1 MIGFGRALF
10 IAIFAAGVVGPVFAG
25 AGKID
30 LARDASSAFGHS
42 ASSVFDAALGA
53 RDDATAPDAKPEP
66 PPVQTRQQQLD
77 DLFIRL
83 AASRDEAETNGLV
96 AAIDRLQLE
105 SGSDT
110 ADFLMARAIAA
121 LGAHNLPVSRSLLDK
136 IVILRPDWAEAW
148 NKRATVRYL
157 AGDSQGSMA
166 DIAETLKREPRHLGA
181 LAGLGAILEEAGRR
195 EEALQVYQ
203 RGLDIAPQYRPM
215 KDAAER
221 LKAALAGQTL

>member
-1 MIGFGRALF
+1 MIRSCWLV
-10 IAIFAAGVVGPVFAG
+10 FAAVLAISAPVRADDVLPLPRDG
-25 AGKID
+25 AAAP
-30 LARDASSAFGHS
+30 LATKPPAE
-42 ASSVFDAALGA
+42 
-53 RDDATAPDAKPEP
+53 PQAKPPPEP
-66 PPVQTRQQQLD
+66 EAKTPAEAAAE
-77 DLFIRL
+77 LFDRL
-83 AASRDEAETNGLV
+83 AHTQDSDEAAGIVT
-96 AAIDRLQLE
+96 AISRLWLA

-110 ADFLMARAIAA
+110 SDLLMSRALQAMQEKSFPLA
-121 LGAHNLPVSRSLLDK
+121 LEVLDS
-136 IVILRPDWAEAW
+136 IVDLQPDWAEAW

-157 AGDSQGSMA
+157 AGDSEGSMA

>member
-1 MIGFGRALF
+1 LTAALRRVKLARMIRPCWFVFATALALSVPARAGEVQPPGAAAEPQAKPPAAPEAKSPAEAAAELF
-10 IAIFAAGVVGPVFAG
+10 DRLAHTQDPDEAAGIVTAIGRLW
-25 AGKID
+25 
-30 LARDASSAFGHS
+30 LA
-42 ASSVFDAALGA
+42 
-53 RDDATAPDAKPEP
+53 
-66 PPVQTRQQQLD
+66 
-77 DLFIRL
+77 
-83 AASRDEAETNGLV
+83 
-96 AAIDRLQLE
+96 

-110 ADFLMARAIAA
+110 SDLLMSRALQAMQEKSYPLA
-121 LGAHNLPVSRSLLDK
+121 LEVLDA
-136 IVILRPDWAEAW
+136 VVDLQPDWAEAW

-203 RGLDIAPQYRPM
+203 RALDIAPHYGPM
-215 KDAAER
+215 KDAVER

>member
-1 MIGFGRALF
+1 MIRPCWLVFATAL
-10 IAIFAAGVVGPVFAG
+10 AISAPAWANDVRPPDAAAEPQAKPPAEPEAKTPAEAAAELFDRLAHTQDADEAAGIVSA
-25 AGKID
+25 ISRLW
-30 LARDASSAFGHS
+30 LA
-42 ASSVFDAALGA
+42 
-53 RDDATAPDAKPEP
+53 
-66 PPVQTRQQQLD
+66 
-77 DLFIRL
+77 
-83 AASRDEAETNGLV
+83 
-96 AAIDRLQLE
+96 

-110 ADFLMARAIAA
+110 SDLLMSRALQAMQEKSFPLA
-121 LGAHNLPVSRSLLDK
+121 LEVLDS
-136 IVILRPDWAEAW
+136 VVDLQPDWAEAW

-203 RGLDIAPQYRPM
+203 RGLDIAPHYGPM
-215 KDAAER
+215 KDAVER

>member
-1 MIGFGRALF
+1 MIRPCWLVFTTAIVISAPVRADDAQPPSATAEPQAKPPAEPEAKTPAEAAAELF
-10 IAIFAAGVVGPVFAG
+10 DRLARTQDADEAAGIVSA
-25 AGKID
+25 ISRLW
-30 LARDASSAFGHS
+30 LA
-42 ASSVFDAALGA
+42 
-53 RDDATAPDAKPEP
+53 
-66 PPVQTRQQQLD
+66 
-77 DLFIRL
+77 
-83 AASRDEAETNGLV
+83 
-96 AAIDRLQLE
+96 

-110 ADFLMARAIAA
+110 SDLLMSRALQAMQEKSYPLA
-121 LGAHNLPVSRSLLDK
+121 LEVLDA
-136 IVILRPDWAEAW
+136 VVDLQPDWAEAW

-157 AGDSQGSMA
+157 AGDSEGSMA

-215 KDAAER
+215 KDAVER

>member
-1 MIGFGRALF
+1 MIRSCWL
-10 IAIFAAGVVGPVFAG
+10 VFAT
-25 AGKID
+25 ALAISTPVRADDAQPPSATAEPQAKPPAEPAAKTPAEAAAELFD
-30 LARDASSAFGHS
+30 RLARAQDA
-42 ASSVFDAALGA
+42 
-53 RDDATAPDAKPEP
+53 
-66 PPVQTRQQQLD
+66 
-77 DLFIRL
+77 
-83 AASRDEAETNGLV
+83 DEASGIV
-96 AAIDRLQLE
+96 SAISRLWLA

-110 ADFLMARAIAA
+110 SDLLMSRALHAMQEKSYPLA
-121 LGAHNLPVSRSLLDK
+121 LEVLDA
-136 IVILRPDWAEAW
+136 VVDLQPDWAEAW

-166 DIAETLKREPRHLGA
+166 DIAETLRREPRHLGA

-215 KDAAER
+215 KDAVER